1 MAHHSSEID
10 PTLAQ
15 LFGAPQELPDFG
27 ATGKFPEGKLNATD
41 EGEIQFG
48 IAADVAANTVVL
60 NFGTPVVW
68 LGLTP
73 DQAIA
78 IADSLKAN
86 ALKVQMSQLKGH
98 HDLAT
103 GRKDS

>member
-15 LFGAPQELPDFG
+15 LFGAPQQRPDFG

-48 IAADVAANTVVL
+48 IAADVRNEKVL
-60 NFGTPVVW
+60 IDFGTPVAW
-68 LGLTP
+68 LGLNP
-73 DQAIA
+73 EQAIA

>member
-15 LFGAPQELPDFG
+15 LFGRPQELPDFG

-73 DQAIA
+73 AQAIA

-86 ALKVQMSQLKGH
+86 ALKCQMSELSRH

>member
-15 LFGAPQELPDFG
+15 LFGRPEPQPTFG

-48 IAADVAANTVVL
+48 IAADTRNEKVL
-60 NFGTPVVW
+60 IDFGTPVVW
-68 LGLTP
+68 IGLNP
-73 DQAIA
+73 EQAIA

-86 ALKVQMSQLKGH
+86 ALKVQMGQLMRH